1 MTPLRI
7 IFAGS
12 GEFGLPTIR
21 GLLEAGH
28 ELALVISQP
37 DRPAGRGRVLTPTP
51 VGQFAI
57 GKSLP
62 LLRTPNINAETLPDA
77 DLLMVIAFGQ
87 KIGEALAHRPRLGSA
102 NLHASLLPLYRG
114 AAPINWAL
122 LRGET
127 LTGNTV
133 IRLAP
138 RMDAGAILGQSP
150 LAINEL
156 ETAGELHDRLAVE
169 GAGLVLS
176 VVDKLGSG
184 RAQEW
189 EQDDAYAS
197 PAPKLGRESAQLD
210 WTKPAAEIANRIRG
224 LYPWPGCRVRLVN
237 ASGGTTRA
245 TLVRARA
252 VDSTD
257 SNSTPPGTID
267 SAGLIA
273 AGAGGVEI
281 VEIQPEGKR
290 PMPLAAYRNG
300 HAWTR
305 GMQVLPRED

>member
-12 GEFGLPTIR
+12 GEFGLPTLR
-21 GLLEAGH
+21 GLLDAGH

-51 VGQFAI
+51 IGQFAI
-57 GKSLP
+57 AKSLP
-62 LLRTPNINAETLPDA
+62 LLRTPNINAEALPDA
-77 DLLMVIAFGQ
+77 DLLLVIAFGQ
-87 KIGEALAHRPRLGSA
+87 KIGDALTKRPRLGSA
-102 NLHASLLPLYRG
+102 NLHASMLPLYRG
-114 AAPINWAL
+114 AAPINWAI
-122 LRGET
+122 LRGES

-156 ETAGELHDRLAVE
+156 ETAGELHDRLAIE
-169 GAGLVLS
+169 GAGLVLA
-176 VVDKLGSG
+176 VIDKLSSG

-197 PAPKLGRESAQLD
+197 TAPKLDRESARLD
-210 WTKPAAEIANRIRG
+210 WTRPAAEVANRIRG
-224 LYPWPGCRVRLVN
+224 LYPWPGCRVRVPG
-237 ASGGTTRA
+237 ADGQSTRA

-252 VDSTD
+252 V
-257 SNSTPPGTID
+257 NSTSANLSPGMID
-267 SAGLIA
+267 AAGHIA
-273 AGAGGVEI
+273 AGSGTVEI

-290 PMPLAAYRNG
+290 PMLLAAYRNG
-300 HAWTR
+300 HAWNAGTQI
-305 GMQVLPRED
+305 MAEH